1 MQAESCTGRVLI
13 RFREGFEETR
23 YSASVK
29 AYAGIR
35 DACDEAVC
43 KGYGEGDGTGWAEL
57 DGVGKT
63 IYEDAKRSAAVLKS
77 YEVLTDGILAC

>member
-1 MQAESCTGRVLI
+1 MQAESRAGRVLV
-13 RFREGFEETR
+13 RLREGFEETR
-23 YSASVK
+23 NSTGVK
-29 AYAGIR
+29 ADAGVR

-57 DGVGKT
+57 DGVCKT
-63 IYEDAKRSAAVLKS
+63 IYEDAKISAAFLKP